1 MSIAQ
6 QMKHFAGL
14 AKVRYVEQ
22 VNGAPESKVLL
33 DNMTQGFVD
42 AEKILTCLNKT
53 IGAEVVGAGHG
64 GHGSYVFGKD
74 GVPWGALIRRTK
86 TSPRTG
92 ESKPSWELYSR
103 HINKQKGTQEVTK
116 SGSVTGLINYIR
128 KGIVKP
134 DTMEDMFAI
143 NIVAASKVKNLDIGK
158 TKGHVAAIDGE
169 ARHDVYW
176 YIRDMLDGH
185 SPELTKPM
193 LDWEK
198 YAREGYEKHFK
209 MTQET
214 ERTKQAFRTKSII
227 LTEMPFACDKA
238 IHVQFMTLPVGAEPQ
253 ITDGGFISKIEDLVE
268 YPHITGISNLVKLE
282 RGGKDDIFDALDDYD
297 YIAQYNLIRFRAT
310 NNAFIHTVS
319 LVFPAEFMEAAP
331 QEPEKIAVDNN
342 GKTDIFSLDI

>member
-6 QMKHFAGL
+6 QMKHFASL
-14 AKVRYVEQ
+14 AKVRYAEQ

-74 GVPWGALIRRTK
+74 GVPWGAIMRRTK
-86 TSPRTG
+86 VSQKTG
-92 ESKPSWELYSR
+92 ESKPIWELFSR
-103 HINKQKGTQEVTK
+103 HIKKVKGYKEVTRA
-116 SGSVTGLINYIR
+116 SSVMGLINYIR
-128 KGIVKP
+128 KGTVKP
-134 DTMEDMFAI
+134 DTMEGMFDI
-143 NIVAASKVKNLDIGK
+143 NAVAADKVKNLDIGK
-158 TKGHVAAIDGE
+158 TRGHVSAIDGHV
-169 ARHDVYW
+169 RHDLYW
-176 YIRDMLDGH
+176 YIRDFLDGH
-185 SPELTKPM
+185 KPELTKSM
-193 LDWEK
+193 LDWEE
-198 YAREGYEKHFK
+198 YAREGYEKHWK

-214 ERTKQAFRTKSII
+214 ERTQKAFRTKSII

-268 YPHITGISNLVKLE
+268 YPHITGINNLVKLE
-282 RGGKDDIFDALDDYD
+282 HGGKDGVFDALDDYD

-319 LVFPAEFMEAAP
+319 LVFPAEFMEAESQQA
-331 QEPEKIAVDNN
+331 EEKPVD
-342 GKTDIFSLDI
+342 KSEIFSLDI